1 MAAPGSRLDDPQRL
15 AALRASGL
23 LDSPSEEA
31 FDRLTRL
38 VTRVLDVPVAV
49 VTLVDGERQFFK
61 SCVGLP
67 EPWASKRGTPLTH
80 SFCQYI
86 VTTGEPLVIDDAREH
101 PHLREN
107 LAIPDL
113 GVIAYAGIPLTMAD
127 GQVLGT
133 FCAIDRKPRR
143 WSERDL
149 ETLRDL
155 AASAATEIQLRLAL
169 EEAQRS
175 ATEQQ
180 RAVDRFRLLAEPGRL
195 LSASIDVDA
204 TLDAVA
210 RLALPQLADMAV
222 LDVVEDGT

>member
-15 AALRASGL
+15 AALRATGL

-38 VTRVLDVPVAV
+38 VTRVLDVPVAL
-49 VTLVDGERQFFK
+49 VTLVDGDRQFFK

-67 EPWASKRGTPLTH
+67 EPWASRRGTPLTH

-86 VTTGEPLVIDDAREH
+86 VNTGEPLIIEDAREH
-101 PHLREN
+101 PVLRSN

-113 GVIAYAGIPLTMAD
+113 GVIAYAGIPLTTAD
-127 GQVLGT
+127 GQTIGT
-133 FCAIDRKPRR
+133 FCAIDRKPRQ
-143 WSERDL
+143 WSEREL

-169 EEAQRS
+169 EMSRQTAREAQH
-175 ATEQQ
+175 A
-180 RAVDRFRLLAEPGRL
+180 ADRLRLLAETGRL
-195 LSASIDVDA
+195 LSTSIDLDA
-204 TLDAVA
+204 TLD
-210 RLALPQLADMAV
+210 
-222 LDVVEDGT
+222 